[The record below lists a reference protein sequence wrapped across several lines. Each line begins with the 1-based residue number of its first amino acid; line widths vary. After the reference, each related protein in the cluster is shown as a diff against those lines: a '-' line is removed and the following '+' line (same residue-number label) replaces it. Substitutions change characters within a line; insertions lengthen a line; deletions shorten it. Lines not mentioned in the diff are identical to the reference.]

1 MDLFTLQERKLCLIY
16 FLFYWVD
23 REGGSNCN
31 LKLWIVK
38 WENVN
43 ENGPA
48 GIVVRVFCPN
58 GVQLL
63 WTTSSQPVKGATTFG
78 LKLALY
84 DMARGVSNSKL
95 DGTNCV

>member
-1 MDLFTLQERKLCLIY
+1 M
-16 FLFYWVD
+16 
-23 REGGSNCN
+23 
-31 LKLWIVK
+31 
-38 WENVN
+38 N

-48 GIVVRVFCPN
+48 GIEASILSKF

-84 DMARGVSNSKL
+84 DMARGVSNCKL